1 MGSLAHLPAGS
12 VRWLPVEAVSD
23 VSEIARMG
31 VTARYRGEGL
41 SLQLLKA
48 VIYRALAADI
58 KELQLGVRTEQAR
71 VVDLYA
77 AYGFELAPE
86 LGYGHANPDELPPMV
101 MRRWL

>member
-12 VRWLPVEAVSD
+12 VRWRPVEGDCD
-23 VSEIARMG
+23 VWEIARMG
-31 VTARYRGEGL
+31 VNARYRGEGL

-58 KELQLGVRTEQAR
+58 KESRLAVRTEQAR

-101 MRRWL
+101 MRR